1 MKGSTLGFGG
11 RRSRSDDAEVRFGGL
26 AEASFRREGFLNVSS
41 RTSRRH
47 ASQFARNVIRQ
58 LLHLFITTN
67 WPPLLLYG
75 RHANALRTV
84 MMAVCNVYKPCSERP
99 IRLNSTPL

>member
-84 MMAVCNVYKPCSERP
+84 MMAVCNVYKP
-99 IRLNSTPL
+99 